1 MPSPQEKIN
10 QYHRSITALLNKE
23 MNSNRPKPKIIIVVG
38 ESLRKRILADSALV
52 DQQAAQF
59 LRGRDG
65 ALSSWN
71 DSSKKSSSSMA
82 FATSSINQIQW

>member
-1 MPSPQEKIN
+1 M
-10 QYHRSITALLNKE
+10 
-23 MNSNRPKPKIIIVVG
+23 PKPKIGIVVG

-65 ALSSWN
+65 ALSL
-71 DSSKKSSSSMA
+71 
-82 FATSSINQIQW
+82 IHI

>member
-1 MPSPQEKIN
+1 
-10 QYHRSITALLNKE
+10 